1 MINDNIRVVSV
12 LESILFAYSDPLSLK
27 DLSAVFEKKGEK
39 LRVSDIK
46 QALDLLEKK
55 YQEPLSGLKLIKVE
69 DKYQISTRSENY
81 EYVSILLNPVKK
93 KSLTQA
99 SLETLSIIAYKQP
112 ATKIEVENI
121 RGVKSDKAISTLL
134 EAGLIEEAGRLDK
147 IGRPIIY
154 KTTDKFLLHFGLGS
168 VRDLPAITEE

>member
-1 MINDNIRVVSV
+1 MKYDDIRIVSV
-12 LESILFAYSDPLSLK
+12 IESILFAYSDPLSIK
-27 DLSAVFEKKGEK
+27 DISAVFEKKGEK
-39 LRVSDIK
+39 ARSADIK
-46 QALDLLEKK
+46 QALNILEEK
-55 YQEPLSGLKLIKVE
+55 YKEPCSGLKLIKIE
-69 DKYQISTRSENY
+69 DKYQISTRSENH

-121 RGVKSDKAISTLL
+121 RGVKSDKAVSTLL

-154 KTTDKFLLHFGLGS
+154 KTTDQFLLHFGLS
-168 VRDLPAITEE
+168 SIRDLPAITEE

>member
-1 MINDNIRVVSV
+1 MINENIRIVSV

-27 DLSAVFEKKGEK
+27 DLLAVFEKKGEK
-39 LRVSDIK
+39 LRVLDIK

>member
-1 MINDNIRVVSV
+1 MKYDDIRVVSII
-12 LESILFAYSDPLSLK
+12 ESILFAYSDPLSIK
-27 DLSAVFEKKGEK
+27 DLTAVFEKKGEK
-39 LRVSDIK
+39 LRSSDIK
-46 QALDLLEKK
+46 KALIILEEK
-55 YQEPLSGLKLIKVE
+55 YQESSSGLRLIKIE
-69 DKYQISTRSENY
+69 DKYQIGTRSDNF

-121 RGVKSDKAISTLL
+121 RGVKSDKAVATLI

-154 KTTDKFLLHFGLGS
+154 RTTDKFLLHFGLDS
-168 VRDLPAITEE
+168 IRDLPVIKEE

>member
-27 DLSAVFEKKGEK
+27 DLLAVFEKKGEK
-39 LRVSDIK
+39 LRVLDIK

-154 KTTDKFLLHFGLGS
+154 KTTEKFLLHFGLGS

>member
-27 DLSAVFEKKGEK
+27 DLLAVFEKKGEK
-39 LRVSDIK
+39 LRVLDIK

>member
-27 DLSAVFEKKGEK
+27 DLLAVFEKKGEK
-39 LRVSDIK
+39 LRVLDIK
-46 QALDLLEKK
+46 QALDLLEQK

>member
-46 QALDLLEKK
+46 QALDLLEQK
-55 YQEPLSGLKLIKVE
+55 YHEPSSGLKLIKVE

-81 EYVSILLNPVKK
+81 EYVSLLLNPVKK